1 MLKEVFYLKR
11 KEFAEQIEV
20 LISKNQELY
29 NDNVALS
36 HELENKKALIKELQ
50 DEIEKFKA
58 ENAELAENSVS
69 TFKVLD
75 VNELAEVAE
84 AVEENIKPEASFVDE
99 TTQEEPEQSI
109 KTVIM
114 PENIDVCSDADEN
127 IVSASSVIGKIV
139 LECAELC
146 NLFTKEGGQNAKD
159 LINLALGRT
168 EVFKSEILQ
177 LVTEN
182 EDFNNAKTEVNL
194 KVAAIREY
202 FELLKKQL

>member
-11 KEFAEQIEV
+11 KEFTEQIET
-20 LISKNQELY
+20 LILKNQELY

-36 HELENKKALIKELQ
+36 HELENKKALVKELQ
-50 DEIEKFKA
+50 DEIEKLKL

-69 TFKVLD
+69 TFKALT
-75 VNELAEVAE
+75 VNELAGVDEV
-84 AVEENIKPEASFVDE
+84 VEENIDPEASVDNE
-99 TTQEEPEQSI
+99 INQEEPEQN
-109 KTVIM
+109 TNAPVI
-114 PENIDVCSDADEN
+114 PENIDICADADEN

-159 LINLALGRT
+159 LVNLALGRT

-182 EDFNNAKTEVNL
+182 EDFNDAKTEVNL
-194 KVAAIREY
+194 KVASIREY
-202 FELLKKQL
+202 FDLLKKQL

>member
-11 KEFAEQIEV
+11 KEFAEQIEA
-20 LISKNQELY
+20 LILKNQELY

-36 HELENKKALIKELQ
+36 HELENKKALVKELQ
-50 DEIEKFKA
+50 DEIEKLKL

-69 TFKVLD
+69 TFKVLT
-75 VNELAEVAE
+75 VNELADAAE
-84 AVEENIKPEASFVDE
+84 AVEENIEPEASVDNE
-99 TTQEEPEQSI
+99 INQEEPEQN
-109 KTVIM
+109 TNAPVI
-114 PENIDVCSDADEN
+114 PENIDICADVDEN

-159 LINLALGRT
+159 LVNLALGRT

-182 EDFNNAKTEVNL
+182 EDFNDAKTEVNL
-194 KVAAIREY
+194 KVASIREY
-202 FELLKKQL
+202 FDLLKKQL